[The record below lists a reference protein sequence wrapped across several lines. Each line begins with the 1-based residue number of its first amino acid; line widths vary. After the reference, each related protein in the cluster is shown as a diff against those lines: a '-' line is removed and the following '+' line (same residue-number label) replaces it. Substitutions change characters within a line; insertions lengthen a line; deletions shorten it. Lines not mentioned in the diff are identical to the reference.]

1 MKGLKLFITVLL
13 SAAVIGGL
21 TLAIQGNTV
30 QAKEAKTIKV
40 AFIYPGPRNDG
51 GWSEAHDKGR
61 QYLQKTLPYVKTSY
75 SENVKEGAPAEKVI
89 RAYVNQGYK
98 VIFATSFGYMDPMYN
113 VAKDYPN
120 VVFEHCSGFKMRKN
134 MGNYFGRMYQPDYLA
149 GLIAGFMTKT
159 NYIGFVAPFS
169 IPEVVREIDA
179 FTIGVREVNPKAEV
193 HVIWTN
199 SWFDPVKESNAA
211 QTFLNNGADVIASG
225 VDSPAPINAA
235 AKKGKYAIGY
245 DSDMAHFAPKAV
257 LCSRV
262 WDWGPFY
269 VKTVKA
275 VANGTWKAEA
285 YWGGME
291 TGLVKLSPFGPM
303 VPEKVKKYVEAK
315 KKLIIAHKF
324 DPFQGPIYDQK
335 GNLKVKKGQ
344 TLSDKDKLSLQWFV
358 KGVVGSIPKSG
369 S

>member
-1 MKGLKLFITVLL
+1 MKGLKLFLSILVVAALIGAGIFLAKGTV
-13 SAAVIGGL
+13 A
-21 TLAIQGNTV
+21 
-30 QAKEAKTIKV
+30 QAKEAKTMKV

-51 GWSEAHDKGR
+51 GWSQAHDNGR
-61 QYLQKTLPYVKTSY
+61 IYLEKKLPNVKTSY
-75 SENVKEGAPAEKVI
+75 SESVKEGAPAEKVI

-98 VIFATSFGYMDPMYN
+98 VIFATSFGYMDPMLN
-113 VAKDYPN
+113 VAKDYPD
-120 VVFEHCSGFKMRKN
+120 VVFEHCSGFKKAKN

-149 GLIAGFMTKT
+149 GLIAGFMTKS
-159 NYIGFVAPFS
+159 NYIGFVAPFP
-169 IPEVVREIDA
+169 IPEVVREIDS

-199 SWFDPVKESNAA
+199 SWFDPVKEGNAA
-211 QTFLNNGADVIASG
+211 QTFLTNGADVIASG

-235 AKKGKYAIGY
+235 AKKGKFAVGY

-275 VANGTWKAEA
+275 VMDGTWKSESF
-285 YWGGME
+285 WGGME
-291 TGLVKLSPFGPM
+291 TGIVKLSPYGPM

-315 KKLIIAHKF
+315 KKLIIAKKY
-324 DPFQGPIYDQK
+324 DPFEGPIYDQK

-344 TLSDKDKLSLQWFV
+344 ILSDKDKLSLQWFV
-358 KGVVGSIPKSG
+358 KGVVGTIPKSG

>member
-1 MKGLKLFITVLL
+1 MRKAKLFL
-13 SAAVIGGL
+13 SIFLAVALVVGFSFYVKG
-21 TLAIQGNTV
+21 TTA

-51 GWSEAHDKGR
+51 GWSQAHDMGR
-61 QYLQKTLPYVKTSY
+61 QYLEKKLPNVKTSY
-75 SENVKEGAPAEKVI
+75 SENVKEGAPSEKVI
-89 RAYVNQGYK
+89 RSYANMGYK
-98 VIFATSFGYMDPMYN
+98 VIFATSFGFMDPMLN
-113 VAKDYPN
+113 VAKDFPN
-120 VVFEHCSGFKMRKN
+120 VVFEHCSGFKMAKN
-134 MGNYFGRMYQPDYLA
+134 MGNYFGRMYQPDYLS
-149 GLIAGFMTKT
+149 GLVAGFMTKS
-159 NYIGFVAPFS
+159 NYIGFVAPFP

-199 SWFDPVKESNAA
+199 SWFDPVKEGNAA
-211 QTFLNNGADVIASG
+211 NTFLSNGADVIASG
-225 VDSPAPINAA
+225 VDSPAAITAA
-235 AKKGKYAIGY
+235 AKKGKFAVGY

-262 WDWGPFY
+262 WNWGPFY

-275 VANGTWKAEA
+275 VMDGTWKAES

-291 TGLVKLSPFGPM
+291 TGIVYLSKLGPM
-303 VPEKVKKYVEAK
+303 VPEKVKKYVEEK
-315 KKLIIAHKF
+315 KKLIIAKKF

-344 TLSDKDKLSLQWFV
+344 VLSDKDKLSLQWFV
-358 KGVVGSIPKSG
+358 KGVVGSIPKG
-369 S
+369 

>member
-1 MKGLKLFITVLL
+1 MKKWKLILGIFLGVAIL
-13 SAAVIGGL
+13 G
-21 TLAIQGNTV
+21 TLALTFQDTPV
-30 QAKEAKTIKV
+30 QAKEAKIIKV
-40 AFIYPGPRNDG
+40 AFLYPGPRNDG
-51 GWSEAHDKGR
+51 GWSQAHDMGR
-61 QYLQKTLPYVKTSY
+61 LYLQKALPNVKTSF
-75 SENVKEGAPAEKVI
+75 SENVKEGAPSEQVLRSYA
-89 RAYVNQGYK
+89 NQGYK
-98 VIFATSFGYMDPMYN
+98 VIFGTSFGYMDPLYN
-113 VAKDYPN
+113 VAKSYPN
-120 VVFEHCSGFKMRKN
+120 VIYEHCAGFKMRKN
-134 MGNYFGRMYQPDYLA
+134 MGAYFGRMYQPDYLS

-179 FTIGVREVNPKAEV
+179 FTIGVREANPKAEV

-199 SWFDPVKESNAA
+199 SWFDPVKEGNAA
-211 QTFLNNGADVIASG
+211 NTFLNNGADVIASG
-225 VDSPAPINAA
+225 VDSPAAITAA

-275 VANGTWKAEA
+275 VMNGTWKAESF
-285 YWGGME
+285 WGGME
-291 TGLVKLSPFGPM
+291 TGLVKMSPYGPM
-303 VPEKVKKYVEAK
+303 VPEKVKKYVEAR
-315 KKLIIAHKF
+315 KKLIIAGKY
-324 DPFQGPIYDQK
+324 DPFEGPIYDQK

-358 KGVVGSIPKSG
+358 KGVVGSIPKG
-369 S
+369 